1 MGIVRALVEVYNLPN
16 VKLPLKF
23 EIEILSGLLEFSVSE
38 IQPSELLRNRRA
50 YGGPGPIND
59 FEGGPP
65 SFESAEDRAAA
76 NASKYQLQYVHL
88 NPSLPMFN
96 QQPALKKAV
105 YVAINRAIHDV
116 RHRFARLKFAFYAA
130 LDLGA
135 CCGALRCN
143 WQRHHEGT
151 CPQGLCHGT

>member
-1 MGIVRALVEVYNLPN
+1 MSIVKTLVEVYHLPN

-23 EIEILSGLLEFSVSE
+23 EIEILSGVLEFSIAE

-50 YGGPGPIND
+50 YGGPGPIID

-65 SFESAEDRAAA
+65 SLESAEERAAA
-76 NASKYQLQYVHL
+76 NAAKYQLQYVHL
-88 NPSLPMFN
+88 NPSLPMFS

-116 RHRFARLKFAFYAA
+116 RRSSRWSH
-130 LDLGA
+130 
-135 CCGALRCN
+135 
-143 WQRHHEGT
+143 
-151 CPQGLCHGT
+151 